1 MCTALHR
8 HPRRKQPPARGKRRT
23 PAEATVVH
31 AAAQWLNEL
40 GIARSTGCGRTPP
53 SPRADP
59 NGMTQTLESR
69 INYRSVKRK
78 MLLDH
83 SILRVPVGFMR
94 SCIGSLDRET
104 VWSVYSTPMALHEDE
119 FRALIEQALRA
130 RGVSAIRAARSA
142 GLSREAIRSVLRGR
156 SPSFERAAEICQAL
170 DIEFYIGARGEATKS
185 GEAPPEGERAEDA
198 GPPAVPLT
206 RFSSSLQ
213 LPVRE
218 WKHYSREEHASPAR
232 DAGSAPAPVGLPDA
246 QAFYVC
252 ALTQAMIPAGIWSG
266 DYLLISPCAKLE
278 TRQRIWLRN
287 RNGEEAI
294 RWLVRLPPT
303 CYEVVGWERP
313 DENGHQKMVAE
324 QWMRAEVVD
333 RGRVLAVYRGRP
345 SVERP
350 PFLTPDWPADGATF
364 P

>member
-1 MCTALHR
+1 M
-8 HPRRKQPPARGKRRT
+8 
-23 PAEATVVH
+23 
-31 AAAQWLNEL
+31 
-40 GIARSTGCGRTPP
+40 
-53 SPRADP
+53 
-59 NGMTQTLESR
+59 
-69 INYRSVKRK
+69 
-78 MLLDH
+78 
-83 SILRVPVGFMR
+83 GFCR
-94 SCIGSLDRET
+94 SCVGWLDRET
-104 VWSVYSTPMALHEDE
+104 VWSVYSTPMTLHEDE

-156 SPSFERAAEICQAL
+156 SPSFERAAEICRAL
-170 DIEFYIGARGEATKS
+170 DLEFHIGARREATKS
-185 GEAPPEGERAEDA
+185 GEAPPEGERPENM

-218 WKHYSREEHASPAR
+218 WKHYSREERASAAR
-232 DAGSAPAPVGLPDA
+232 GAGSAPAPVGLPDA

-266 DYLLISPCAKLE
+266 DYLLISPCAQLE
-278 TRQRIWLRN
+278 THQRIWLRN
-287 RNGEEAI
+287 RHGQETI

-303 CYEVVGWERP
+303 CYEVVGWEWP
-313 DENGHQKMVAE
+313 DENGHQRMVAE
-324 QWMRAEVVD
+324 QWMRTDVVD

-350 PFLTPDWPADGATF
+350 PFLTPDWRADRVTV